1 MNWLIKTD
9 GDITSLALRLALVTV
24 IFPHGAQKLLGWWGG
39 YGYGGT
45 MKYFTATMGIPSLLA
60 LGVIVIEFV
69 APLALVAGVATR
81 PAALAIAVVMATAA
95 LMVHRPNG
103 FFMNWFG
110 NQKGEGLEYFLLAI
124 ALALALVWKG
134 GGALSLDRVLAARL
148 SG

>member
-9 GDITSLALRLALVTV
+9 GDITSLALRLALATV

>member
-9 GDITSLALRLALVTV
+9 GDITSLALRLALATV

-134 GGALSLDRVLAARL
+134 GGALSLDRLLAARL

>member
-9 GDITSLALRLALVTV
+9 GDITSLALRLALATV

-124 ALALALVWKG
+124 ALALARVWKG